1 MYRRNWKN
9 YFKKVYEIKADLEN
23 GKIKE
28 YAPQK
33 RYKGYKESR
42 LHRYGN
48 GRFCHFHIDA
58 EHAKGIYVLT
68 VDGNPY
74 YVGRCVDL
82 YKRFNSG
89 YGNISP
95 RKCYEGGQ
103 QTNCRINKN
112 ILNELKN
119 GRRILLYFYKNQ
131 NIKNME
137 IEFIFKL
144 GTKEHW
150 NK

>member
-1 MYRRNWKN
+1 MYRGNWKN
-9 YFKKVYEIKADLEN
+9 YFEEVCEIKADSEN

-33 RYKGYKESR
+33 GYKKYKESK
-42 LHRYGN
+42 LHKYGS
-48 GRFCHFHIDA
+48 GKFCHFHVDA
-58 EHAKGIYVLT
+58 EHAKGIYVLA
-68 VDGNPY
+68 VDSNPY
-74 YVGRCVDL
+74 YVGKCVDL

-89 YGNISP
+89 YGSISP

-112 ILNELKN
+112 ILNELKK
-119 GRRILLYFYKNQ
+119 GRKILLYFYKNQ
-131 NIKNME
+131 DIDKKE
-137 IEFIFKL
+137 KRFIYDL
-144 GTKEHW
+144 GTKGHW